1 MLHSGRNALSEGH
14 CVKFFF
20 KLQARR
26 KEAGTQ
32 PKFGKVTRIRT
43 HAVELVAEVGWSNP
57 LQERSF
63 ERGGRDRGGVRS

>member
-1 MLHSGRNALSEGH
+1 MLRSGGNALSEGH

-20 KLQARR
+20 KLQARQ

-43 HAVELVAEVGWSNP
+43 HAVELVAEVGSSNP
-57 LQERSF
+57 LQDSSI
-63 ERGGRDRGGVRS
+63 ERGGRVRGGVRS